1 MALAATCAGM
11 GFGNAGVH
19 IPHACAYPVA
29 GRVRDYRPEG
39 YPQDEP
45 IVPHGMAVSLT
56 APEAFRL
63 TSEAAPE
70 RPLRPHRLLDPP
82 GSAAASPALPP
93 DVLSALTP
101 ATGIPTRLAAAGAGG
116 GAG

>member
-1 MALAATCAGM
+1 MWSEKALSLLASSFRAAVRDGGDLAAREEMALAATFAGM

-56 APEAFRL
+56 RSEEH
-63 TSEAAPE
+63 TSELQSLM
-70 RPLRPHRLLDPP
+70 RT
-82 GSAAASPALPP
+82 S
-93 DVLSALTP
+93 
-101 ATGIPTRLAAAGAGG
+101 
-116 GAG
+116 